1 MWLCDNLID
10 IPENVFIASFK
21 QVFIPKTGV
30 VTKDGFDSR
39 ASNLLL
45 VLIATATQ
53 PIRVYLEQLYSTLLS
68 QEPNLLQGIFNP
80 TSIQGFRDRQT
91 RWSYNRSFYI
101 FYRTIQQYSE

>member
-1 MWLCDNLID
+1 M
-10 IPENVFIASFK
+10 
-21 QVFIPKTGV
+21 
-30 VTKDGFDSR
+30 TKDGFDSR

-53 PIRVYLEQLYSTLLS
+53 PIRVYLEQLYATLLS

-91 RWSYNRSFYI
+91 RWSYNLSFYI
-101 FYRTIQQYSE
+101 FYRPIQQYS